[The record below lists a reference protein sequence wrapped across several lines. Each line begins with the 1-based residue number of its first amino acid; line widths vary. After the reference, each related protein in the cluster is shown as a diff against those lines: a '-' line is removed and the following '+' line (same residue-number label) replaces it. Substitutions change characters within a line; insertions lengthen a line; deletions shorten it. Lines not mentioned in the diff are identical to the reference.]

1 MVSLFIVHAYARG
14 GHVKSNVECGYI
26 EAQDMRLNI
35 MISFLFNK
43 IKRNWILTAYTYI
56 YI

>member
-14 GHVKSNVECGYI
+14 GHVNSSVECGYI

-35 MISFLFNK
+35 MISFLFKK